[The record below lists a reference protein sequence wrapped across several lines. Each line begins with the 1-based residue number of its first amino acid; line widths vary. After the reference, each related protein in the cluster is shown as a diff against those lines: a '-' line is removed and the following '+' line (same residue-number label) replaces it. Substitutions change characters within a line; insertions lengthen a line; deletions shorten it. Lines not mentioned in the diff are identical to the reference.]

1 MSYAD
6 PLSEFVGERVRAEWC
21 DTEIEGTVEAVTYH
35 DCYAHVEPTLIL
47 SVGESRI
54 AVSPE
59 CITSNSVAERY

>member
-6 PLSEFVGERVRAEWC
+6 PLSEYVNQRVRAEWC

-35 DCYAHVEPTLIL
+35 DCYAHAEPTLIL

-54 AVSPE
+54 AVPPE
-59 CITSNSVAERY
+59 NVKSR

>member
-6 PLSEFVGERVRAEWC
+6 PLTEYVDQRVRAEWC
-21 DTEIEGTVEAVTYH
+21 GTEIEGVVEAVTYH
-35 DCYAHVEPTLIL
+35 DSYANIEPTLVL

-59 CITSNSVAERY
+59 CVEST